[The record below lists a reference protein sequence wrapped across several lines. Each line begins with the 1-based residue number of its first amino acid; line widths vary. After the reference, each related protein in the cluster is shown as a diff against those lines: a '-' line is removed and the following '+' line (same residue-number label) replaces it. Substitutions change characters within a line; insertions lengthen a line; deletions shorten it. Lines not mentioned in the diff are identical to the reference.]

1 MEDET
6 KNLLHRQ
13 KKHFFMS
20 DMLPQKKCMKRRIGT
35 KNKLSIRIHEKFFH
49 KNGSRSII
57 HCSSACFPILPCPES
72 MT

>member
-13 KKHFFMS
+13 KNHFFMS
-20 DMLPQKKCMKRRIGT
+20 GMLPQKKMHEVPKRHKKQAFHQNSR
-35 KNKLSIRIHEKFFH
+35 NFFH

-57 HCSSACFPILPCPES
+57 YC
-72 MT
+72 

>member
-1 MEDET
+1 MKQKIFFT
-6 KNLLHRQ
+6 GK

-20 DMLPQKKCMKRRIGT
+20 DMLPQKKMHEAPERH

-57 HCSSACFPILPCPES
+57 YC
-72 MT
+72 

>member
-20 DMLPQKKCMKRRIGT
+20 DMLPQKKMHEAPERH
-35 KNKLSIRIHEKFFH
+35 KNKLSIRIHGKFFH

-57 HCSSACFPILPCPES
+57 YC
-72 MT
+72 